1 MPTASTP
8 PAHVIIV
15 EDNEAL
21 REAMAEHLMDE
32 GYLVRAV
39 ADGAALDQALHE
51 AMADVLILDINLPIE
66 DGYTISKR
74 IRASFPTIGI
84 MILSARVQ
92 TRDTQSQG
100 QAADMQLAKPLAP
113 QVLSEAIRHLCQIAA
128 SRRLQIRPAGG
139 PQPKCP
145 HTKVG

>member
-1 MPTASTP
+1 MSSGLP
-8 PAHVIIV
+8 HVFV
-15 EDNEAL
+15 AV

-39 ADGAALDQALHE
+39 ADGATLDQALHE

-74 IRASFPTIGI
+74 IRASFPAIGI

-113 QVLSEAIRHLCQIAA
+113 QVLSEAIRHLCQLAA
-128 SRRLQIRPAGG
+128 SRRLQIRPGVG

-145 HTKVG
+145 QPKVG

>member
-1 MPTASTP
+1 MP

-32 GYLVRAV
+32 GYQVRAV
-39 ADGAALDQALHE
+39 ADGATLDQALHE

-74 IRASFPTIGI
+74 IRASFPAIGI

-113 QVLSEAIRHLCQIAA
+113 QVLSEAIRHLCQLAA
-128 SRRLQIRPAGG
+128 SRRLQIRPGVG

-145 HTKVG
+145 QPKVG

>member
-1 MPTASTP
+1 MP

-32 GYLVRAV
+32 GYQVRAV
-39 ADGAALDQALHE
+39 ADGATLDQALHE

-92 TRDTQSQG
+92 TNESRSQG
-100 QAADMQLAKPLAP
+100 QNADMQLAKPLAP
-113 QVLSEAIRHLCQIAA
+113 QVLSEAIRHLCQLAA

-145 HTKVG
+145 QPKVG

>member
-1 MPTASTP
+1 MP

-39 ADGAALDQALHE
+39 ADGATLDQALHE

-74 IRASFPTIGI
+74 IRASFPAIGI

-100 QAADMQLAKPLAP
+100 RAADMQLAKPLAP
-113 QVLSEAIRHLCQIAA
+113 QVLSEAIRHLCQLAA
-128 SRRLQIRPAGG
+128 NRRLQIRPAGG
-139 PQPKCP
+139 PHPKCP
-145 HTKVG
+145 HPKCRQ

>member
-1 MPTASTP
+1 MPTASMP

-39 ADGAALDQALHE
+39 ADGATLDQALHE

-74 IRASFPTIGI
+74 IRASFPAIGI

-113 QVLSEAIRHLCQIAA
+113 QVLSEAIRHLCQLAA
-128 SRRLQIRPAGG
+128 NRRLQIRPAGG
-139 PQPKCP
+139 PHPKCP
-145 HTKVG
+145 HPKVG

>member
-1 MPTASTP
+1 MPTASMP

-39 ADGAALDQALHE
+39 ADGATLDQALHE

-74 IRASFPTIGI
+74 IRASFPAIGI

-100 QAADMQLAKPLAP
+100 RAADMQLAKPLAP
-113 QVLSEAIRHLCQIAA
+113 QVLSEAIRHLCQLAA
-128 SRRLQIRPAGG
+128 SRRLQIRPGVG

-145 HTKVG
+145 QPKVG